1 MRLIVDTDPA
11 MGSLGGDP
19 EDCFAL
25 MLALASPEVS
35 VVGITVV
42 QGNVPAEKG
51 YGNAG
56 HLLSLLDREDVP
68 LRRGALRPLSSKR
81 QRQISFLERRYK
93 MEQVSPKR
101 EPDEGEET
109 AAQFLT
115 RMVAASPGEI
125 TIATIGPLTNIAEA
139 IGLSTSFAE
148 NVKEL
153 VMMGGSL
160 DGGNITP
167 AAEFNFWQ
175 DPDAA
180 DVVFKSG
187 IKMTMVGLNVC
198 HQTEL
203 RPHQVADLDPKN
215 EALGS
220 HIKTST
226 APWFKVMGG
235 GKDSK
240 PLHLYDSLAV
250 AASFMPGLIEIEEAY
265 LEMETG
271 FGPAEG
277 ASVAHR
283 NPILRMA
290 FDKPEPNAHVA
301 TAVDAEAFHR
311 LFQERVLDKI

>member
-1 MRLIVDTDPA
+1 MRLIIDTDPA

-25 MLALASPEVS
+25 MLALASPEVD

-51 YGNAG
+51 YANAG
-56 HLLSLLDREDVP
+56 HLLKLLDRAEVP
-68 LRRGALRPLSSKR
+68 LRRGALRPLSPKR
-81 QRQISFLERRYK
+81 ERQISFLERRYK
-93 MEQVSPKR
+93 MEQVSPER
-101 EPDEGEET
+101 VPEDGEET
-109 AAQFLT
+109 AAEFLV
-115 RMVAASPGEI
+115 RMVAASPGVI

-139 IGLSTSFAE
+139 IALSDEFSKS
-148 NVKEL
+148 VKEL

-198 HQTEL
+198 HKTEL
-203 RPHQVADLDPKN
+203 RPEQVSDLQPKD
-215 EALGS
+215 EALGA
-220 HIKTST
+220 HIKAST

-235 GKDSK
+235 GKDAK

-250 AASFMPGLIEIEEAY
+250 AASFMPCLIETEEAY

-290 FDKPEPNAHVA
+290 FVKPDPNARVA
-301 TAVDAEAFHR
+301 TAVDADAFHQ
-311 LFQERVLDKI
+311 LFQERVLDRI